1 MLTPSEMK
9 AKMEELSG
17 KDGYIDSI
25 FNYCDRWCERCSFTS
40 QCRNYAFGNDAPS
53 GDSPELWDYLH
64 NVFKATMLML
74 VEKMEEMGIDPE
86 NLPEPD
92 EQSEP
97 DPEKHPLFIKAKN
110 AASKMHEWLTQHNPE
125 ETISD
130 KYGIYNPG
138 EPNSSRFKDSLE
150 VIYWYNFFIP
160 AKIARALSGLN
171 LNEIQD
177 IDYDSNGSA
186 KIALIALDR
195 IIAAWTVVMN
205 RLTAS
210 EEEILGFLI
219 NLSAIR
225 KQTGIVFPYARGF
238 VRPGFDE

>member
-9 AKMEELSG
+9 AKMEELSR

-40 QCRNYAFGNDAPS
+40 QCRNYAFGKDAPA

-74 VEKMEEMGIDPE
+74 EEKMEEMGIDPD

-92 EQSEP
+92 EPSEP
-97 DPEKHPLFIKAKN
+97 DPEKHPLFIKVKN
-110 AASKMHEWLTQHNPE
+110 ESVNMHEWLTQHKPE
-125 ETISD
+125 EAISD
-130 KYGIYNPG
+130 QYGMYNPG
-138 EPNSSRFKDSLE
+138 DPNSSRFKDSLE

-171 LNEIQD
+171 TDEIEGAE
-177 IDYDSNGSA
+177 YDSNGSA
-186 KIALIALDR
+186 KIALIAIDR
-195 IIAAWTVVMN
+195 MIAAWTVVMN

-210 EEEILGFLI
+210 EEEILRFLI
-219 NLSAIR
+219 NLSSTR
-225 KQTGIVFPYARGF
+225 KQMEIIFPNARGF